1 MLILI
6 AGLVIFFAV
15 HAVRMV
21 APGWRDRQI
30 AVNERRWKGLYALA
44 SLVGFVLIVWGWM
57 AFRAE
62 APQVYAPP
70 DWGRHAAE
78 LFVLLAFIALPAAYS
93 PAVQIRRWTGG
104 HPMLAAVILWSA
116 GHLFANGDLAS
127 VLLFGGFLVYGIAN
141 RVAVISRGPTTTR
154 GAGWRGD
161 VIAAAIG
168 IVAYLVFGLW
178 LHGLLFVVNPFG

>member
-6 AGLVIFFAV
+6 LGLVVFFAV

-21 APGWRDRQI
+21 APGWRQQQL
-30 AVNERRWKGLYALA
+30 AANERRWKGLYSLV
-44 SLVGFVLIVWGWM
+44 SLVGFVLIVWGWT
-57 AFRAE
+57 AYRPEAAE
-62 APQVYAPP
+62 IYTPP
-70 DWGRHAAE
+70 DWGRYVAE
-78 LFVLLAFIALPAAYS
+78 LLVLLAFISLPAAYA
-93 PAVQIRRWTGG
+93 PAIHIRRWTGG

-127 VLLFGGFLVYGIAN
+127 ILLFGSFLVYSVVDRIA
-141 RVAVISRGPTTTR
+141 VVSRGPVPVA

-161 VIAAAIG
+161 LIAAGIG

-178 LHGLLFVVNPFG
+178 LHGWLFGVSPFG